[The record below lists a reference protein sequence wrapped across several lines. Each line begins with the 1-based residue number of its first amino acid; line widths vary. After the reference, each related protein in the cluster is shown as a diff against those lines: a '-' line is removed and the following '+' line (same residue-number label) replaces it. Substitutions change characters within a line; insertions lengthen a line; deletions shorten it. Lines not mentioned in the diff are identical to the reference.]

1 MLERR
6 DLDYVLLLHFQ
17 ILSFRD
23 DLSVLGIEFT
33 TQKTEEFVRGIESS
47 ASVVGLGPG
56 DEDRGAL
63 PLYHQPVLTQGRT
76 VERERVLTIG
86 LSDDDFPLSGCDIR
100 VVIGK
105 RSHSGDL
112 FQVGRELTHGRQFR
126 RLGLTG
132 KDDPV
137 VSPPVAVKNRVRGR
151 CGRSQ
156 HQGGQDGQKN
166 LFHNQGL
173 SVVTI
178 CVS

>member
-1 MLERR
+1 MLKRR
-6 DLDYVLLLHFQ
+6 DLDNVLLLHFQ

-56 DEDRGAL
+56 DEDRGSL
-63 PLYHQPVLTQGRT
+63 PLYHQPVLTKRT
-76 VERERVLTIG
+76 PVKRKGFFTVG
-86 LSDDDFPLSGCDIR
+86 PSDNDFPFAGSNIGVI
-100 VVIGK
+100 IGK
-105 RSHSGDL
+105 RGRSGDL
-112 FQVGRELTHGRQFR
+112 LEIGCQFADCSEFG

-151 CGRSQ
+151 CGSQ